1 VRDTPTAVVR
11 PLAANARSFVERH
24 GYDMDGGSAVRP
36 LLAPEYPGGE
46 PLERMIPEE
55 AHEEFL

>member
-1 VRDTPTAVVR
+1 MTWTVGGRCG
-11 PLAANARSFVERH
+11 PLEILCER
-24 GYDMDGGSAVRP
+24 GRTM
-36 LLAPEYPGGE
+36 LALEYPGGE